1 MGFFYVS
8 MTIAKRT
15 VKFTLITNFN
25 PNGLANYISPY
36 VYFLETYVHKNINH
50 IWYIR
55 DFIIFLFKFSY
66 NYNLLINTWFVQWPK
81 MPREADLGAL
91 F

>member
-1 MGFFYVS
+1 

-55 DFIIFLFKFSY
+55 VYIIV
-66 NYNLLINTWFVQWPK
+66 FV
-81 MPREADLGAL
+81 
-91 F
+91 